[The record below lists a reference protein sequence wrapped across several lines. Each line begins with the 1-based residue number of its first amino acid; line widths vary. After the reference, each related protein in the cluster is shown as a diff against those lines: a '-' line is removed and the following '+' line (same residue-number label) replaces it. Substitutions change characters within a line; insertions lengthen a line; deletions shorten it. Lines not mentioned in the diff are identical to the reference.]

1 MLSKISK
8 LKVTVP
14 SLMISHYPGKYV
26 VFCFAAHYISFNAL
40 IYQHKAAELKLL
52 GGGAIILNMLS
63 IVYMT
68 PPP

>member
-1 MLSKISK
+1 MLTKISK

-14 SLMISHYPGKYV
+14 SVMISQSPGIYV
-26 VFCFAAHYISFNAL
+26 VFCFAAHYIIFNAL
-40 IYQHKAAELKLL
+40 IAAELKLL
-52 GGGAIILNMLS
+52 GGGAIILSMLS